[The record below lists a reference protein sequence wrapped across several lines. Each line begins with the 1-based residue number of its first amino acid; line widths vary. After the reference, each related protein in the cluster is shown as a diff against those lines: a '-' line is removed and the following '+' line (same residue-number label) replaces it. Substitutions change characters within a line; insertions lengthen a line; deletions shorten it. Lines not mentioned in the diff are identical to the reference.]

1 MVYESKLPSESPEPR
16 SNPETSQGEVFQ
28 ESSSMALKV
37 AIVIFVLIAGL
48 AAGYGWVQ
56 HDAAQHSASGT
67 PTVK

>member
-1 MVYESKLPSESPEPR
+1 MVYESKLPSESPEPA

-28 ESSSMALKV
+28 EPSSMALKV

-56 HDAAQHSASGT
+56 HDAAQRWPWNANS
-67 PTVK
+67 